1 MKRAA
6 LIGLLTWA
14 ACSTVYYY
22 LLRGR
27 IAAAVAVAI
36 VAGLFM
42 AVVIGTFRIAWSY
55 WRDARQMR
63 EDDGNPPEDG
73 AHVTLS
79 GRIRVTGSALR
90 APFTQREAAVY
101 VYEISHVEPGG
112 ETPSVINDY
121 SGLALA
127 PSVLDTAQGPVAL
140 LGFPLLEG
148 FERTSIDD
156 SAVIQR
162 FLRQTSFAE
171 MTGLRFAQTIGEVR
185 ELVTTHESAL
195 HKDWRLTTHGVTD
208 ESRVF
213 EDVVPAG
220 AFVCASGTFSA
231 VQRALVPGPGGAT
244 RLIAG
249 SADEAAATLMQ
260 KARMTLVPATVIGF
274 VINAFVF
281 GTFQLVPANA
291 VHTAA
296 VAKVRTPGHVQDYL
310 DAAYNDDLPKM
321 QQMTGDGM
329 LVDAHNSDGM
339 TALFRVH
346 RAASAEWLIAHGAD
360 VNARTPTGQT
370 PLMEQASNGNADVVK
385 VLIDR
390 GAHLDDAD
398 TQWKMTALAQAL
410 HAERP
415 EVIQL
420 LRDAGA
426 KDDTVTEKS
435 GTPLAEDDP
444 PAKAALAWLDAVF
457 AEDKNKLND
466 LWTGAGTL
474 GDFDF
479 KLWKSARPH
488 PAHLLRG
495 FRNDATAT
503 LWLRGPNDQN
513 IPVTWRYD
521 LVFVTGAWKVR
532 SEQWQTKE

>member
-14 ACSTVYYY
+14 ACSTVYYF
-22 LLRGR
+22 LLRSR
-27 IAAAVAVAI
+27 IAPAVVVAI

-55 WRDARQMR
+55 WRDAQRML
-63 EDDGNPPEDG
+63 EDDGSPPEDG
-73 AHVTLS
+73 KNVTLS

-90 APFTQREAAVY
+90 APFTQRDAAVY
-101 VYEISHVEPGG
+101 VYEISHVEYGG
-112 ETPSVINDY
+112 ETTSVVKDY

-127 PSVLDTAQGPVAL
+127 PSVLETAHGPIAL

-148 FERTSIDD
+148 FERTSVDD
-156 SAVIQR
+156 SAAIER
-162 FLRQTSFAE
+162 FVRQTSFGE

-195 HKDWRLTTHGVTD
+195 RKDWRLTTHGVTN

-213 EDVVPAG
+213 EDVVPAD
-220 AFVCASGTFSA
+220 AFVCVSGTFSA
-231 VQRALVPGPGGAT
+231 AQRALVPGPAGAT
-244 RLIAG
+244 RLVAG

-260 KARMTLVPATVIGF
+260 KARMALVPATAIFLAVNG
-274 VINAFVF
+274 AVF
-281 GTFQLVPANA
+281 AVHRFVPANA
-291 VHTAA
+291 VRAAA
-296 VAKVRTPGHVQDYL
+296 VARIRTPGHVQDYL
-310 DAAYNDDLPKM
+310 DAAYNDDLWKL

-329 LVDAHNSDGM
+329 LVDAHHSDGM

-346 RAASAEWLIAHGAD
+346 RAATAEWLIAHGAD
-360 VNARTPTGQT
+360 VNAKTPTGQT
-370 PLMEQASNGNADVVK
+370 PLMEQASNGNAEVVR

-410 HAERP
+410 HAERT
-415 EVIQL
+415 EVIQI

-426 KDDTVTEKS
+426 KDDTVTEKN
-435 GTPLAEDDP
+435 GTPVAADDP
-444 PAKAALAWLDAVF
+444 PARAALSWLDAVF
-457 AEDKNKLND
+457 AEDKNKLNG
-466 LWTGAGTL
+466 LWAGAGAL

-521 LVFVTGAWKVR
+521 LVLVTGAWRVR
-532 SEQWQTKE
+532 REQWETK